1 MLVSYRPL
9 AELRL
14 DARPKIELLHEY
26 LRSSLP
32 ADALIWTAVAAGCEE
47 MTQPRSKC
55 CQDNDIESVNAWLR
69 KDAPDASS
77 RPDVPIDTNL
87 PDPALLPEAPP
98 LYRRLPRLCAW
109 AFREPLA
116 ALVHA
121 VAFACCL
128 VALFALLRPLLA
140 RSCAFGYAL
149 RVVLSFLTI
158 RLLGTLFARYLLYQF
173 ALVYAFHRETTLRD
187 MTVARLQFRS
197 NRGSALFGIVVAVL
211 GLFLLRGIAAD
222 GTDALCGAPTETPFG
237 GAATGLDVVL
247 YALVL
252 TLPASYWVLYS
263 YGTDPV
269 EEQDIAAKRRLHQC
283 SHQHSRG

>member
-1 MLVSYRPL
+1 
-9 AELRL
+9 
-14 DARPKIELLHEY
+14 
-26 LRSSLP
+26 
-32 ADALIWTAVAAGCEE
+32 
-47 MTQPRSKC
+47 MTKC
-55 CQDNDIESVNAWLR
+55 CDDKTNDIESVNAWLR
-69 KDAPDASS
+69 KDAPEESS

-109 AFREPLA
+109 IFREPLA

-121 VAFACCL
+121 VAHACFL

-140 RSCAFGYAL
+140 KSCAFGYAV
-149 RVVLSFLTI
+149 RIVRSFLTI

-222 GTDALCGAPTETPFG
+222 GTDLLCGAPAETPFG
-237 GAATGLDVVL
+237 GAAAGLDVVL
-247 YALVL
+247 YALVIA
-252 TLPASYWVLYS
+252 LPASYWVLYS

-283 SHQHSRG
+283 SHGHQSRG

>member
-1 MLVSYRPL
+1 MW
-9 AELRL
+9 AE
-14 DARPKIELLHEY
+14 
-26 LRSSLP
+26 
-32 ADALIWTAVAAGCEE
+32 
-47 MTQPRSKC
+47 
-55 CQDNDIESVNAWLR
+55 
-69 KDAPDASS
+69 
-77 RPDVPIDTNL
+77 DTNI

-109 AFREPLA
+109 IFREPLA

-140 RSCAFGYAL
+140 RSRAFGYAL

-187 MTVARLQFRS
+187 MTMARLQFRS

-222 GTDALCGAPTETPFG
+222 GAPQSASVPS
-237 GAATGLDVVL
+237 AAMPRRRNKPRTATTIPNSAEPRLLRNCSRAMVRSRSVV
-247 YALVL
+247 
-252 TLPASYWVLYS
+252 
-263 YGTDPV
+263 
-269 EEQDIAAKRRLHQC
+269 
-283 SHQHSRG
+283 SRWNA

>member
-1 MLVSYRPL
+1 MG
-9 AELRL
+9 
-14 DARPKIELLHEY
+14 ARPKIALLHVY
-26 LRSSLP
+26 QTSYLP
-32 ADALIWTAVAAGCEE
+32 ADPLIVTAVAAGCEE

-187 MTVARLQFRS
+187 MTMARLQFRS

-222 GTDALCGAPTETPFG
+222 GTDALCGAPAETPFS
-237 GAATGLDVVL
+237 GAAAGLDMVL

-252 TLPASYWVLYS
+252 ALPASYWVLYS